1 MSNYPCK
8 GCLDRFVGCHGTCQK
23 YQEAQAEIESK
34 KAAIRKIKKADSDYA
49 DFKVNTVIATIKK
62 SGRKR

>member
-1 MSNYPCK
+1 MSIYPCK

-23 YQEAQAEIESK
+23 YQEAHAENESK
-34 KAAIRKIKKADSDYA
+34 KASIRKIKKTENDYA
-49 DFKVNTVIATIKK
+49 EFKVKTVIATLKK